1 MNNGIS
7 GLKNIIW
14 AFAIVLSLAALI
26 IGLIVTMVLKYSGE
40 TPDGTM
46 YLDGGS
52 GSSGLG
58 DIFQEEG
65 GIDGGLSSD
74 SSGGVL
80 ELPSSQDTG
89 LEYLFNLTFLC
100 DNSFSAVNSF
110 GANFGSTAS
119 SQVWLPAGGTLAAAN
134 ASSTTIIYP
143 QDGSEKTPGDAAGV
157 YEPSRLVIYLGSD
170 QLSGTTSDTFIA
182 GYTALVQSIQSASP
196 NTQIIC
202 CSVGSVTAAYA
213 GSDGL
218 SSELVSQANEW
229 IRQVCASTGVY
240 YADLADILNDED
252 GYLIAE
258 YASDDGRSISSAGI
272 NAVMDYFRMHGI

>member
-14 AFAIVLSLAALI
+14 ALAIVLSLAALL
-26 IGLIVTMVLKYSGE
+26 IGLIVTMVLRYNGE
-40 TPDGTM
+40 AQDGTM
-46 YLDGGS
+46 YLGS
-52 GSSGLG
+52 SSSSGLEDEFLG
-58 DIFQEEG
+58 DN
-65 GIDGGLSSD
+65 GIDGGQ
-74 SSGGVL
+74 SSGVVM

-119 SQVWLPAGGTLAAAN
+119 SQVWLPAGGSLAAAN

-143 QDGSEKTPGDAAGV
+143 QDGTEKTPSDAASI

-170 QLSGTTSDTFIA
+170 QLSGTTAETFTA

-196 NTQIIC
+196 NTKIVC
-202 CSVGSVTAAYA
+202 CSIGSVSASYA

-218 SSELVSQANEW
+218 SPELISQANEW
-229 IRQVCASTGVY
+229 IRQVCATTGVY
-240 YADLADILNDED
+240 YADLASILNDGD

-258 YASDDGRSISSAGI
+258 YASADGKSISAAGI
-272 NAVMDYFRMHGI
+272 NKVMEYFRMHGI

>member
-7 GLKNIIW
+7 GLKNIVW

-26 IGLIVTMVLKYSGE
+26 IGLIVTMVLRYSGE
-40 TPDGTM
+40 APDGTM

-52 GSSGLG
+52 SSSGLG
-58 DIFQEEG
+58 DIFLDDG
-65 GIDGGLSSD
+65 GIDGGMG
-74 SSGGVL
+74 SGSADGVL

-89 LEYLFNLTFLC
+89 LEYLFNLSFLC
-100 DNSFSAVNSF
+100 DNSFSAVSSF

-119 SQVWLPAGGTLAAAN
+119 SQVWLPSSGTLAAAN
-134 ASSTTIIYP
+134 ASSTAIIYP

-157 YEPSRLVIYLGSD
+157 YEPSRLVIYLGGD
-170 QLSGTTSDTFIA
+170 QLSGTTSETFIA
-182 GYTALVQSIQSASP
+182 GYTALVQSVQSASP
-196 NTQIIC
+196 STQIIC
-202 CSVGSVTAAYA
+202 CSIGSVTAAYA

-218 SSELVSQANEW
+218 SAQLVTQANEW

-240 YADLADILNDED
+240 YADLAGILNDGD

-258 YASDDGRSISSAGI
+258 YAAEDGRSIGSAGI

>member
-26 IGLIVTMVLKYSGE
+26 IGLIVTMVLGYNGE
-40 TPDGTM
+40 APDGTL
-46 YLDGGS
+46 YLGDS

-58 DIFQEEG
+58 DIFLDDS
-65 GIDGGLSSD
+65 GIDGGQT
-74 SSGGVL
+74 SSGGVM

-89 LEYLFNLTFLC
+89 LEYLFNLSFLC
-100 DNSFSAVNSF
+100 DNTLSAVNSF

-119 SQVWLPAGGTLAAAN
+119 SQVWLPAAGTLAAAN

-143 QDGSEKTPGDAAGV
+143 QDGSEKTPGDAASI

-170 QLSGTTSDTFIA
+170 QLSGTTAENFIA
-182 GYTALVQSIQSASP
+182 GYTSLIQSIQSSSP
-196 NTQIIC
+196 NTKIIC
-202 CSVGSVTAAYA
+202 CSIGSVTAAYA

-218 SSELVSQANEW
+218 SSELIAQANDW
-229 IRQVCASTGVY
+229 IKQVCTSTGVY
-240 YADLADILNDED
+240 YADLASVLNDDE
-252 GYLIAE
+252 GHLIAE
-258 YASDDGRSISSAGI
+258 YAAEDGRSISAAGI
-272 NAVMDYFRMHGI
+272 NKVMDYFRMHGI

>member
-14 AFAIVLSLAALI
+14 ALAIVLSLAALL
-26 IGLIVTMVLKYSGE
+26 IGLIVTMVLRYSGDNQ
-40 TPDGTM
+40 DGTM
-46 YLDGGS
+46 YLE
-52 GSSGLG
+52 GSSSSLE
-58 DIFQEEG
+58 DDFLAN
-65 GIDGGLSSD
+65 GIDAGQS

-119 SQVWLPAGGTLAAAN
+119 SQVWLPAGGSLAAAN

-143 QDGSEKTPGDAAGV
+143 QDGTEKTPGDAASV
-157 YEPSRLVIYLGSD
+157 YEPSRLVIYLGAD
-170 QLSGTTSDTFIA
+170 QLSGTSAENFTS
-182 GYTALVQSIQSASP
+182 GYTALVQAIQSSSP
-196 NTQIIC
+196 STKIIC
-202 CSVGSVTAAYA
+202 CTIGSVTAAYA

-218 SSELVSQANEW
+218 SPELISQANEW

-240 YADLADILNDED
+240 YADLSSILNDDD
-252 GYLIAE
+252 GYLLAE
-258 YASDDGRSISSAGI
+258 YASADGKSISSAGI

>member
-14 AFAIVLSLAALI
+14 ALAIVLSLAALL
-26 IGLIVTMVLKYSGE
+26 IGLIVTMVLRYNGE
-40 TPDGTM
+40 AQDGTM
-46 YLDGGS
+46 YLGS
-52 GSSGLG
+52 SSSSGLEDEFLG
-58 DIFQEEG
+58 DN
-65 GIDGGLSSD
+65 GIDGGQ
-74 SSGGVL
+74 SSGGVM

-119 SQVWLPAGGTLAAAN
+119 SQVWLPAGGSLAAAN

-143 QDGSEKTPGDAAGV
+143 QDGTEKTPSAAASI
-157 YEPSRLVIYLGSD
+157 YEPSRLVLYLGSA
-170 QLSGTTSDTFIA
+170 QLSGTTA

-196 NTQIIC
+196 NTKIVC
-202 CSVGSVTAAYA
+202 CSIGSVSASYA

-218 SSELVSQANEW
+218 SPELISQANEW
-229 IRQVCASTGVY
+229 IRQVCATTGVY
-240 YADLADILNDED
+240 YADLASILNDGD

-258 YASDDGRSISSAGI
+258 YASADGKSISAAGI
-272 NAVMDYFRMHGI
+272 NKVMEYFRMHGI

>member
-26 IGLIVTMVLKYSGE
+26 IGLIVTMVLGYNGE
-40 TPDGTM
+40 APDGTL
-46 YLDGGS
+46 YLGDS

-58 DIFQEEG
+58 DIFLDDS
-65 GIDGGLSSD
+65 GIDGGQT
-74 SSGGVL
+74 SSGGVM

-89 LEYLFNLTFLC
+89 LEYLFNLSFLC
-100 DNSFSAVNSF
+100 DNTLSAVNSF

-119 SQVWLPAGGTLAAAN
+119 SQVWLPAAGTLAAAN

-143 QDGSEKTPGDAAGV
+143 QDGSEKTPGDAASI

-170 QLSGTTSDTFIA
+170 QLSGTTAENFIA
-182 GYTALVQSIQSASP
+182 GYTSLIQSIQSSSP
-196 NTQIIC
+196 NTKIIC
-202 CSVGSVTAAYA
+202 CSIGSVTAAYA

-218 SSELVSQANEW
+218 SPELISQANDW

-240 YADLADILNDED
+240 YADLASVLNDGD
-252 GYLIAE
+252 GYLTAE
-258 YASDDGRSISSAGI
+258 YASADGRNISSAGI
-272 NAVMDYFRMHGI
+272 NKVMDYFRMHGI

>member
-14 AFAIVLSLAALI
+14 ALAIVLSLAALL
-26 IGLIVTMVLKYSGE
+26 IGLIVTMVLRYNGE
-40 TPDGTM
+40 AQDGTM
-46 YLDGGS
+46 YLGS
-52 GSSGLG
+52 SSSSGLEDEFLG
-58 DIFQEEG
+58 DN
-65 GIDGGLSSD
+65 GIDGGQ
-74 SSGGVL
+74 SSGGVM

-119 SQVWLPAGGTLAAAN
+119 SQVWLPAGGSLAAAN

-143 QDGSEKTPGDAAGV
+143 QDGTEKTPSDAASI

-170 QLSGTTSDTFIA
+170 QLSGTTSETFTA

-196 NTQIIC
+196 NTKIVC
-202 CSVGSVTAAYA
+202 CSIGSVSASYA

-218 SSELVSQANEW
+218 SPELISQANEW
-229 IRQVCASTGVY
+229 IRQVCATTGVY
-240 YADLADILNDED
+240 YADLASILNDGD

-258 YASDDGRSISSAGI
+258 YASADGKSISAAGI
-272 NAVMDYFRMHGI
+272 NKVMEYFRMHGI

>member
-14 AFAIVLSLAALI
+14 ALAIVLSLAALL
-26 IGLIVTMVLKYSGE
+26 IGLIVTMVLRYNGE
-40 TPDGTM
+40 AQDGTM
-46 YLDGGS
+46 YLGS
-52 GSSGLG
+52 SSSSGLE
-58 DIFQEEG
+58 DEFLSDN
-65 GIDGGLSSD
+65 GIDGGQS
-74 SSGGVL
+74 SSGVM

-119 SQVWLPAGGTLAAAN
+119 SQVWLPAGGSLAAAN

-143 QDGSEKTPGDAAGV
+143 QDGTEKTPSDAASI

-170 QLSGTTSDTFIA
+170 QLSGTTAETFTA

-196 NTQIIC
+196 NTKIVC
-202 CSVGSVTAAYA
+202 CSIGSVSASYA

-218 SSELVSQANEW
+218 SPELISQANEW
-229 IRQVCASTGVY
+229 IRQVCATTGVY
-240 YADLADILNDED
+240 YADLASILNDGD

-258 YASDDGRSISSAGI
+258 YASADGKSISAAGI
-272 NAVMDYFRMHGI
+272 NKVMEYFRMHGI

>member
-14 AFAIVLSLAALI
+14 ALAIVLSLAALL
-26 IGLIVTMVLKYSGE
+26 IGLIVTMVLRYSGDNQ
-40 TPDGTM
+40 DGTM
-46 YLDGGS
+46 YLE
-52 GSSGLG
+52 GSSSSLE
-58 DIFQEEG
+58 DDFLAN
-65 GIDGGLSSD
+65 GIDAGQS

-119 SQVWLPAGGTLAAAN
+119 SQVWLPAGGSLAAAN

-143 QDGSEKTPGDAAGV
+143 QDGTEKTPGDAASV
-157 YEPSRLVIYLGSD
+157 YEPSRLVIYLGAD
-170 QLSGTTSDTFIA
+170 QLSGTSAENFTS
-182 GYTALVQSIQSASP
+182 GYTALVQAIQSSSP
-196 NTQIIC
+196 STKIIC
-202 CSVGSVTAAYA
+202 CTIGSVTAAYA

-218 SSELVSQANEW
+218 SPELISQANEW

-240 YADLADILNDED
+240 C
-252 GYLIAE
+252 
-258 YASDDGRSISSAGI
+258 RSGL
-272 NAVMDYFRMHGI
+272 HPQ